1 MATFTTDASGRLV
14 ASAPPKMY
22 IPPTQ
27 NISGSA
33 IDAASSKTLADQ
45 ATAAAASKALGVGQ
59 KGASRR
65 RRKHSRKHSRKHR
78 NTRRGGAAPN
88 LNAQVPI
95 LPEAGTIKGVSHET
109 NHLNATNTLNQLKA
123 DAVYDSQINAPPVK
137 LGGRKNNGSRK
148 RRTHRR
154 KHGKSS
160 HRSRGTRRRV

>member
-1 MATFTTDASGRLV
+1 MATFTTDTVGRLI

-33 IDAASSKTLADQ
+33 IDAASSKTLSDQ
-45 ATAAAASKALGVGQ
+45 STAAQAAKTLGVGQ
-59 KGASRR
+59 KGARR
-65 RRKHSRKHSRKHR
+65 R
-78 NTRRGGAAPN
+78 RRGGAVN

-109 NHLNATNTLNQLKA
+109 NHLNAVNTLNQLKA
-123 DAVYDSQINAPPVK
+123 DAVYDSAIKAAPVR
-137 LGGRKNNGSRK
+137 LGGRKTKRKHNGRRK

-154 KHGKSS
+154 KHSKSS
-160 HRSRGTRRRV
+160 HRRRRSSRRV

>member
-1 MATFTTDASGRLV
+1 MATFTTDSTGRLV
-14 ASAPPKMY
+14 ASAGPKMY

-45 ATAAAASKALGVGQ
+45 ATAAQASKTLGVGQ

-65 RRKHSRKHSRKHR
+65 RGRRTRR
-78 NTRRGGAAPN
+78 RRGGAAPN

-109 NHLNATNTLNQLKA
+109 NHLNAVNTLNQLKA
-123 DAVYDSQINAPPVK
+123 DAVYDSAINAPPVK
-137 LGGRKNNGSRK
+137 LGGRKTKRKSNGGRK
-148 RRTHRR
+148 HRTHRGKHR
-154 KHGKSS
+154 KST
-160 HRSRGTRRRV
+160 HRNRRTRRRV